1 MPRALEVPETIRAS
15 AQALVIQGFTFSE
28 ISSKTGVNQ
37 RTVQTWARRYG
48 WLKLR
53 EKPTESLNPAGQE
66 VTENAPENERG
77 ASVSIRVRQK
87 LGQEYEKQLDAL
99 QKIAVVSKLPH
110 LSERAVL
117 TDKIAAGAAKTFGWA
132 STQPGGMIR
141 VGEMRS
147 VTVVESAAPS
157 PEEAQAQVQVEPAA
171 DQIIDV
177 PIVS

>member
-28 ISSKTGVNQ
+28 IASKTGLNQ

-53 EKPTESLNPAGQE
+53 EKPTESVNPGGTE
-66 VTENAPENERG
+66 VTENAPEGGGG
-77 ASVSIRVRQK
+77 ASVAIRVRQK
-87 LGQEYEKQLDAL
+87 IGQEYEKQLDAL

-110 LSERAVL
+110 LGERAALVE
-117 TDKIAAGAAKTFGWA
+117 KITSGAAKTFGWA
-132 STQPGGMIR
+132 PAQAGGLIV

-147 VTVVESAAPS
+147 VTVTTAQESP
-157 PEEAQAQVQVEPAA
+157 PRP
-171 DQIIDV
+171 IIDV
-177 PIVS
+177 STSPQ

>member
-28 ISSKTGVNQ
+28 IASKTGVNQ
-37 RTVQTWARRYG
+37 RTIQTWARRYG

-53 EKPTESLNPAGQE
+53 EKPMESVNPGGLE
-66 VTENAPENERG
+66 VIENGPEGERG
-77 ASVSIRVRQK
+77 GSVSIRVRQK

-110 LSERAVL
+110 LSERAVV
-117 TDKIAAGAAKTFGWA
+117 TDKIAAGAAKTFGWGTGA
-132 STQPGGMIR
+132 PGGLVR

-147 VTVVESAAPS
+147 VTVVESAA
-157 PEEAQAQVQVEPAA
+157 EPPTG
-171 DQIIDV
+171 QILDV
-177 PIVS
+177 PPCPQ